1 MNILDTIGVAPF
13 MIVSG
18 ILFTIGLVGIFATK
32 KNLITILMSIE
43 LMLLA
48 ANLNLV
54 AFSSAYIDSTGQLL
68 VLFSLTVAAAES
80 AIGLAI
86 VTVYY
91 RNRHSIEVSKT
102 KMMRG

>member
-1 MNILDTIGVAPF
+1 MNILETIGVAPF
-13 MIVSG
+13 MIVSS

-48 ANLNLV
+48 ANLNLI
-54 AFSSAYIDSTGQLL
+54 AFSSAYSNITGQIM
-68 VLFSLTVAAAES
+68 VMFSLTIAAAES

-86 VTVYY
+86 ITVYH
-91 RNRHSIEVSKT
+91 RNRHSIEVRKT
-102 KMMRG
+102 TMMKG